1 MKKKLIVLIMMSVCA
16 IFNVTA
22 DDFASQEK
30 RVAVLPFII
39 KGKFDPLYA
48 EVALDNFITRL
59 IQGKAY
65 RVVERSQL
73 DKAMKELKFQSSDD
87 FDESSMMEVGKL
99 AGAEIVVIGII
110 TALQNQAVVNIRGI
124 SVKTGIAE
132 FAEKD
137 FIRTQED
144 LLVSVEKI
152 ADKFTYSIVAEIQ
165 REREAVRQHE
175 IELARQ
181 REAEQAKQRA
191 MELAKRREAELEKQ
205 RKMELIRQQH
215 EQAKKREAEL
225 AKQREAEL
233 EKQRKM
239 ELIRQQHEQAKMRE
253 AELAKQREAELEK
266 QRKMELIKQQH
277 EQAKKRE
284 AELAK
289 QRELEMAKQREAE
302 LAKQRELELE
312 KQRKM
317 ELIKQRHEQAKQQPT
332 GQANQHEQE
341 LAKQSEKS
349 TPKHWKEKFVNDLEK
364 DLADFERRTEQAKQ
378 NKKKSANIDF
388 SVSKEYE
395 NAPLS
400 PAQKK
405 FLAKY
410 FQQKWKIDPTDT
422 KKVHEVYKK
431 NIGAGAALATVGT
444 MITVAGLA
452 MTIAGFC
459 YFDYC
464 STALTVYYDKIDRI
478 KDGRFYNE
486 DELRFYE
493 EKMGSI
499 SAGIPLIIGIVGIPV
514 LLGVGLPI
522 LISSSYPFGV
532 AKHAKDIYTKIT
544 GNKSFTPRVS
554 TTGGFYGK
562 DRKLEIAFGCQF

>member
-1 MKKKLIVLIMMSVCA
+1 MSVCA

-22 DDFASQEK
+22 DDFAAQEK
-30 RVAVLPFII
+30 RVAVLPFIT

-73 DKAMKELKFQSSDD
+73 DKAMKELKFQSGDD

-110 TALQNQAVVNIRGI
+110 TALPNQAVVNIRGI

-165 REREAVRQHE
+165 REREAIRQHE

-191 MELAKRREAELEKQ
+191 MELAKQREAELEKQ

-225 AKQREAEL
+225 AKQ
-233 EKQRKM
+233 
-239 ELIRQQHEQAKMRE
+239 
-253 AELAKQREAELEK
+253 
-266 QRKMELIKQQH
+266 
-277 EQAKKRE
+277 
-284 AELAK
+284 
-289 QRELEMAKQREAE
+289 
-302 LAKQRELELE
+302 
-312 KQRKM
+312 
-317 ELIKQRHEQAKQQPT
+317 
-332 GQANQHEQE
+332 
-341 LAKQSEKS
+341 SEKS
-349 TPKHWKEKFVNDLEK
+349 TPKDWKEEFVNDLEK
-364 DLADFERRTEQAKQ
+364 DLADFERETEQTKQ
-378 NKKKSANIDF
+378 NKKKSNVDF
-388 SVSKEYE
+388 SISKEYG
-395 NAPLS
+395 NVPLS
-400 PAQKK
+400 QAEKK
-405 FLAKY
+405 FLVKY

-422 KKVHEVYKK
+422 KKVHDIYKK
-431 NIGAGAALATVGT
+431 NIGAGVALATMGSI
-444 MITVAGLA
+444 ITVAGLA

-464 STALTVYYDKIDRI
+464 GTAWSVYDDEIYRI
-478 KDGRFYNE
+478 EHGDGYYYGFYNR
-486 DELRFYE
+486 DELDFYE
-493 EKMGSI
+493 EKRDSLDSFPAFI
-499 SAGIPLIIGIVGIPV
+499 TGIVGIPV
-514 LLGVGLPI
+514 IFAVGLPM

>member
-1 MKKKLIVLIMMSVCA
+1 MSVCA

-22 DDFASQEK
+22 DDFAAQEK
-30 RVAVLPFII
+30 RVAVLPFIT

-110 TALQNQAVVNIRGI
+110 TALPNQAVVNIRGI

-137 FIRTQED
+137 FIRTQEE
-144 LLVSVEKI
+144 LLTSVEKI

-165 REREAVRQHE
+165 REREAIRQHE

-191 MELAKRREAELEKQ
+191 MELAKQREAELEKQ

-239 ELIRQQHEQAKMRE
+239 ELIRQQHEQAK
-253 AELAKQREAELEK
+253 
-266 QRKMELIKQQH
+266 
-277 EQAKKRE
+277 KRE
-284 AELAK
+284 A
-289 QRELEMAKQREAE
+289 
-302 LAKQRELELE
+302 
-312 KQRKM
+312 
-317 ELIKQRHEQAKQQPT
+317 
-332 GQANQHEQE
+332 E

-349 TPKHWKEKFVNDLEK
+349 TPKDWKEEFVNDLEK
-364 DLADFERRTEQAKQ
+364 DLADFERETEQTKQ
-378 NKKKSANIDF
+378 NKKKSNVDF
-388 SVSKEYE
+388 SISKEYG
-395 NAPLS
+395 NVPLS
-400 PAQKK
+400 QSEKK
-405 FLAKY
+405 FLVKY

-422 KKVHEVYKK
+422 KKVHDIYKK
-431 NIGAGAALATVGT
+431 NIGAGAALATMGSI
-444 MITVAGLA
+444 ITVAGLA

-464 STALTVYYDKIDRI
+464 GTAWSVYDDEIYRI
-478 KDGRFYNE
+478 EHGDGYYYGFYNR
-486 DELRFYE
+486 DELDFYE
-493 EKMGSI
+493 EKRDSLDSFPAFI
-499 SAGIPLIIGIVGIPV
+499 TGIVGIPV
-514 LLGVGLPI
+514 ILAVGLPM

>member
-1 MKKKLIVLIMMSVCA
+1 MKKKLTVLIIALMTVM
-16 IFNVTA
+16 FNVTA
-22 DDFASQEK
+22 NDFDTQEK
-30 RVAVLPFII
+30 RVAVLPFTI

-59 IQGKAY
+59 IQGKVY

-73 DKAMKELKFQSSDD
+73 DKAMKELKFQSGND
-87 FDESSMMEVGKL
+87 FDESSAMEVGKL
-99 AGAEIVVIGII
+99 AGAEIVVIGIV
-110 TALQNQAVVNIRGI
+110 TALKDQAVVNIRGI

-137 FIRTQED
+137 FLRTQED
-144 LLVSVEKI
+144 LLTSVEKI
-152 ADKFTYSIVAEIQ
+152 ADKFSQVIIAQKQRAEM
-165 REREAVRQHE
+165 E
-175 IELARQ
+175 IARQ
-181 REAEQAKQRA
+181 RQMEQAR
-191 MELAKRREAELEKQ
+191 EL
-205 RKMELIRQQH
+205 
-215 EQAKKREAEL
+215 AKKRELEM

-233 EKQRKM
+233 AR
-239 ELIRQQHEQAKMRE
+239 
-253 AELAKQREAELEK
+253 QRELELEK

-332 GQANQHEQE
+332 RQANQHEQE

-364 DLADFERRTEQAKQ
+364 DLADFERETEQTKQ
-378 NKKKSANIDF
+378 NKKKSNVDF
-388 SVSKEYE
+388 SISKEYG
-395 NAPLS
+395 NVPLS
-400 PAQKK
+400 QAEKK
-405 FLAKY
+405 FLVKY

-422 KKVHEVYKK
+422 KKVHDIYKK
-431 NIGAGAALATVGT
+431 NIGAGAALATMGSI
-444 MITVAGLA
+444 ITVAGLA

-459 YFDYC
+459 YGDYC
-464 STALTVYYDKIDRI
+464 QTAWRVYDDEIYRI
-478 KDGRFYNE
+478 KNSNAYWYGIHNE

-493 EKMGSI
+493 EQMDTVSSNTAPAFI
-499 SAGIPLIIGIVGIPV
+499 TGIVGIPV
-514 LLGVGLPI
+514 IFAVGLPI
-522 LISSSYPFGV
+522 LLSSSYPFGV

>member
-1 MKKKLIVLIMMSVCA
+1 MKKKLFVLITMSVCA

-22 DDFASQEK
+22 DDFAAQEK
-30 RVAVLPFII
+30 RVAVLPFIT

-73 DKAMKELKFQSSDD
+73 DKAMKELKFQSGDD

-110 TALQNQAVVNIRGI
+110 TALPNQAVVNIRGI

-165 REREAVRQHE
+165 REREAIRQHE

-191 MELAKRREAELEKQ
+191 MELAKQREAELEKQ

-225 AKQREAEL
+225 AKQ
-233 EKQRKM
+233 
-239 ELIRQQHEQAKMRE
+239 
-253 AELAKQREAELEK
+253 
-266 QRKMELIKQQH
+266 
-277 EQAKKRE
+277 
-284 AELAK
+284 
-289 QRELEMAKQREAE
+289 
-302 LAKQRELELE
+302 
-312 KQRKM
+312 
-317 ELIKQRHEQAKQQPT
+317 
-332 GQANQHEQE
+332 
-341 LAKQSEKS
+341 SEKS
-349 TPKHWKEKFVNDLEK
+349 TPKDWKEEFVNDLEK
-364 DLADFERRTEQAKQ
+364 DLADFERETEQTKQ
-378 NKKKSANIDF
+378 NKKKSNVDF
-388 SVSKEYE
+388 SISKEYG
-395 NAPLS
+395 NVPLS
-400 PAQKK
+400 QAEKK
-405 FLAKY
+405 FLVKY

-422 KKVHEVYKK
+422 KKVHDIYKK
-431 NIGAGAALATVGT
+431 NIGAGVALATMGSI
-444 MITVAGLA
+444 ITVAGLA

-464 STALTVYYDKIDRI
+464 GTAWSVYDDEIYRI
-478 KDGRFYNE
+478 EHGDGYYYGFYNR
-486 DELRFYE
+486 DELDFYE
-493 EKMGSI
+493 EKRDSLDSFPAFI
-499 SAGIPLIIGIVGIPV
+499 TGIVGIPV
-514 LLGVGLPI
+514 IFAVGLPM

>member
-1 MKKKLIVLIMMSVCA
+1 MKKKLFVLIMMSVCA

-22 DDFASQEK
+22 DDFAAQEK
-30 RVAVLPFII
+30 RVAVLPFIT

-73 DKAMKELKFQSSDD
+73 DKAMKELKFQSGDD

-110 TALQNQAVVNIRGI
+110 TALPNQAVVNIRGI

-137 FIRTQED
+137 FIRTQEE
-144 LLVSVEKI
+144 LLTSVEKI

-165 REREAVRQHE
+165 REREAIRQHE

-191 MELAKRREAELEKQ
+191 MELAKQREAELEKQ

-239 ELIRQQHEQAKMRE
+239 ELIKQQHEQAKKRE

-266 QRKMELIKQQH
+266 QRKMELIRQQH

-289 QRELEMAKQREAE
+289 Q
-302 LAKQRELELE
+302 
-312 KQRKM
+312 
-317 ELIKQRHEQAKQQPT
+317 
-332 GQANQHEQE
+332 
-341 LAKQSEKS
+341 SEKS
-349 TPKHWKEKFVNDLEK
+349 TPKDWKEEFVNDLEK
-364 DLADFERRTEQAKQ
+364 DLADFERETEQTKQ
-378 NKKKSANIDF
+378 NKKKSNVDF
-388 SVSKEYE
+388 SISKEYG
-395 NAPLS
+395 NVPLS
-400 PAQKK
+400 QAEKK
-405 FLAKY
+405 FLVKY
-410 FQQKWKIDPTDT
+410 FQQKWKIDPKDT
-422 KKVHEVYKK
+422 KKVHDIYKK
-431 NIGAGAALATVGT
+431 NIGAGAALATMGSI
-444 MITVAGLA
+444 ITVAGLA

-464 STALTVYYDKIDRI
+464 GTAWSVYDAEIDRI
-478 KDGRFYNE
+478 EDGDGYYYGFYNR
-486 DELRFYE
+486 DELDFYE
-493 EKMGSI
+493 EKRDSLDSFPAFI
-499 SAGIPLIIGIVGIPV
+499 TGIVGIPV
-514 LLGVGLPI
+514 IFAVGLPM

>member
-30 RVAVLPFII
+30 RVAVLPFTI

-59 IQGKAY
+59 IQGKVY

-73 DKAMKELKFQSSDD
+73 DKAMKELKFQSGND
-87 FDESSMMEVGKL
+87 FDESSAMEVGKL
-99 AGAEIVVIGII
+99 AGAEIVVIGIV
-110 TALQNQAVVNIRGI
+110 TALKDQAVVNIRGI

-137 FIRTQED
+137 FLRTQED
-144 LLVSVEKI
+144 LLTSVEKI
-152 ADKFTYSIVAEIQ
+152 ADKFSQVIIAQKQRAE
-165 REREAVRQHE
+165 A
-175 IELARQ
+175 ELARQ
-181 REAEQAKQRA
+181 RQMEQAR
-191 MELAKRREAELEKQ
+191 EL
-205 RKMELIRQQH
+205 
-215 EQAKKREAEL
+215 AKKRELEM

-233 EKQRKM
+233 AR
-239 ELIRQQHEQAKMRE
+239 
-253 AELAKQREAELEK
+253 QRELELEK

-317 ELIKQRHEQAKQQPT
+317 ELIKQRHEQAKQREAELAKQRELEMAKQQEAELARQRELELEKQRKMELIKQRHEQAKQQPT
-332 GQANQHEQE
+332 EQANQHEQE

-422 KKVHEVYKK
+422 KKVHDIYKK
-431 NIGAGAALATVGT
+431 HIGAGAALATMGSI
-444 MITVAGLA
+444 ITVAGLA

-464 STALTVYYDKIDRI
+464 STAWNVYTNEIDRI
-478 KDGRFYNE
+478 KDGDGYYYGFYNK

-493 EKMGSI
+493 EKRDSLDSSFPAFI
-499 SAGIPLIIGIVGIPV
+499 TGIVGIPV
-514 LLGVGLPI
+514 IFAVGLPM

-554 TTGGFYGK
+554 TTGGFNGK

>member
-1 MKKKLIVLIMMSVCA
+1 MKKKLTVLIIALMTVM
-16 IFNVTA
+16 FNVTA
-22 DDFASQEK
+22 NDFDTQEK
-30 RVAVLPFII
+30 RVAVLPFTI

-59 IQGKAY
+59 IQGKVY

-73 DKAMKELKFQSSDD
+73 DKAMKELKFQSGND
-87 FDESSMMEVGKL
+87 FDESSAMEVGKL
-99 AGAEIVVIGII
+99 AGAEIVVIGIV
-110 TALQNQAVVNIRGI
+110 TALKDQAVVNIRGI

-137 FIRTQED
+137 FLRTQED
-144 LLVSVEKI
+144 LLTSVEKI
-152 ADKFTYSIVAEIQ
+152 ADKFSQVIIAQKQRAEM
-165 REREAVRQHE
+165 E
-175 IELARQ
+175 IARQ
-181 REAEQAKQRA
+181 RQMEQAR
-191 MELAKRREAELEKQ
+191 EL
-205 RKMELIRQQH
+205 
-215 EQAKKREAEL
+215 AKKRELEM

-233 EKQRKM
+233 AR
-239 ELIRQQHEQAKMRE
+239 
-253 AELAKQREAELEK
+253 QRELELEK

-277 EQAKKRE
+277 EQAKQRE
-284 AELAK
+284 AEL
-289 QRELEMAKQREAE
+289 AKQREAE

-317 ELIKQRHEQAKQQPT
+317 ELIKQRHEQAKQREAELAKQRELEMAKQQEAELARQRELELEKQRKMELIKQRHEQAKQQPT
-332 GQANQHEQE
+332 RQANQHEQE

-422 KKVHEVYKK
+422 KKVHDIYKK
-431 NIGAGAALATVGT
+431 HIGAGAALATMGSI
-444 MITVAGLA
+444 ITVAGLA

-459 YFDYC
+459 YGDYC
-464 STALTVYYDKIDRI
+464 QTAWRVYDDEIYRI
-478 KDGRFYNE
+478 KNSNAYWYGIHNE

-493 EKMGSI
+493 EQMDTVSSNTAPAFI
-499 SAGIPLIIGIVGIPV
+499 TGIVGIPV
-514 LLGVGLPI
+514 IFAVGLPI
-522 LISSSYPFGV
+522 LLSSSYPFGV

>member
-1 MKKKLIVLIMMSVCA
+1 MKKKLFVLITMSVCA

-22 DDFASQEK
+22 DDFAAQEK
-30 RVAVLPFII
+30 RVAVLPFIT

-110 TALQNQAVVNIRGI
+110 TALPNQAVVNIRGI

-137 FIRTQED
+137 FIRTQEE
-144 LLVSVEKI
+144 LLTSVEKI

-165 REREAVRQHE
+165 REREAIRQHE

-191 MELAKRREAELEKQ
+191 MELAKQREAELEKQ

-225 AKQREAEL
+225 AKQ
-233 EKQRKM
+233 
-239 ELIRQQHEQAKMRE
+239 
-253 AELAKQREAELEK
+253 
-266 QRKMELIKQQH
+266 
-277 EQAKKRE
+277 
-284 AELAK
+284 
-289 QRELEMAKQREAE
+289 
-302 LAKQRELELE
+302 
-312 KQRKM
+312 
-317 ELIKQRHEQAKQQPT
+317 
-332 GQANQHEQE
+332 
-341 LAKQSEKS
+341 SEKS
-349 TPKHWKEKFVNDLEK
+349 TPKDWKEEFVNDLEK
-364 DLADFERRTEQAKQ
+364 DLADFERETEQTKQ
-378 NKKKSANIDF
+378 NKKKSNVDF
-388 SVSKEYE
+388 SISKEYG
-395 NAPLS
+395 NVPLS
-400 PAQKK
+400 QSEKK
-405 FLAKY
+405 FLVKY

-422 KKVHEVYKK
+422 KKVHDIYKK
-431 NIGAGAALATVGT
+431 NIGAGAALATMGSI
-444 MITVAGLA
+444 ITVAGLA

-464 STALTVYYDKIDRI
+464 GTAWSVYDDEIYRI
-478 KDGRFYNE
+478 EHGDGYYYGFYNR
-486 DELRFYE
+486 DELDFYE
-493 EKMGSI
+493 EKRDSLDSFPAFI
-499 SAGIPLIIGIVGIPV
+499 TGIVGIPV
-514 LLGVGLPI
+514 ILAVGLPM

>member
-1 MKKKLIVLIMMSVCA
+1 MKKKLFVLITMSVCA

-22 DDFASQEK
+22 DDFAAQEK
-30 RVAVLPFII
+30 RVAVLPFIT

-73 DKAMKELKFQSSDD
+73 DKAMKELKFQSGDD

-110 TALQNQAVVNIRGI
+110 TALPNQAVVNIRGI

-165 REREAVRQHE
+165 REREAIRQHE

-191 MELAKRREAELEKQ
+191 MELAKQREAELEKQ

-225 AKQREAEL
+225 AKQ
-233 EKQRKM
+233 
-239 ELIRQQHEQAKMRE
+239 
-253 AELAKQREAELEK
+253 
-266 QRKMELIKQQH
+266 
-277 EQAKKRE
+277 
-284 AELAK
+284 
-289 QRELEMAKQREAE
+289 
-302 LAKQRELELE
+302 
-312 KQRKM
+312 
-317 ELIKQRHEQAKQQPT
+317 
-332 GQANQHEQE
+332 
-341 LAKQSEKS
+341 SEKS
-349 TPKHWKEKFVNDLEK
+349 TPKDWKEEFVNDLEK
-364 DLADFERRTEQAKQ
+364 DLADFERETEQTKQ
-378 NKKKSANIDF
+378 NKKKSNVDF
-388 SVSKEYE
+388 SISKEYG
-395 NAPLS
+395 NVPLS
-400 PAQKK
+400 QAEKK
-405 FLAKY
+405 FLVKY

-422 KKVHEVYKK
+422 KKVHDIYKK
-431 NIGAGAALATVGT
+431 NIGAGVALATMGSI
-444 MITVAGLA
+444 ITVAGLA

-464 STALTVYYDKIDRI
+464 GTAWNVYDAEIDRI
-478 KDGRFYNE
+478 EDGDGYYYGFYNR
-486 DELRFYE
+486 DELDFYE
-493 EKMGSI
+493 EKRDSLDSFPAFI
-499 SAGIPLIIGIVGIPV
+499 TGIVGIPV
-514 LLGVGLPI
+514 IFAVGLPM

>member
-1 MKKKLIVLIMMSVCA
+1 MSVCA

-22 DDFASQEK
+22 DDFAAQEK
-30 RVAVLPFII
+30 RVAVLPFIT

-137 FIRTQED
+137 FIRTQEE
-144 LLVSVEKI
+144 LLTSVEKI

-165 REREAVRQHE
+165 REREAIRQHE

-191 MELAKRREAELEKQ
+191 MELAKQREAELEKQ

-239 ELIRQQHEQAKMRE
+239 ELI
-253 AELAKQREAELEK
+253 
-266 QRKMELIKQQH
+266 KQQH

-284 AELAK
+284 
-289 QRELEMAKQREAE
+289 
-302 LAKQRELELE
+302 
-312 KQRKM
+312 
-317 ELIKQRHEQAKQQPT
+317 T
-332 GQANQHEQE
+332 E

-349 TPKHWKEKFVNDLEK
+349 TPKDWKEEFVNDLEK
-364 DLADFERRTEQAKQ
+364 DLADFERETEQTKQ
-378 NKKKSANIDF
+378 NKKKSNVDF
-388 SVSKEYE
+388 SISKEYG
-395 NAPLS
+395 NVPLS
-400 PAQKK
+400 QAEKK
-405 FLAKY
+405 FLVKY

-422 KKVHEVYKK
+422 KKVHDIYKK
-431 NIGAGAALATVGT
+431 HIGAGAALATMGSI
-444 MITVAGLA
+444 ITVAGLA

-464 STALTVYYDKIDRI
+464 GTAWNVYDAEIDRI
-478 KDGRFYNE
+478 EDGDGYYYGFYNR
-486 DELRFYE
+486 DELDFYE
-493 EKMGSI
+493 EKRDSLDSFPAFI
-499 SAGIPLIIGIVGIPV
+499 TGIVGIPV
-514 LLGVGLPI
+514 IFAVGLPM

>member
-1 MKKKLIVLIMMSVCA
+1 MKKKLFVLITMSVCA
-16 IFNVTA
+16 VFNVTA
-22 DDFASQEK
+22 DDFAAQEK
-30 RVAVLPFII
+30 RVAVLPFIT

-73 DKAMKELKFQSSDD
+73 DKAMKELKFQSGDD

-110 TALQNQAVVNIRGI
+110 TALPNQAVVNIRGI

-137 FIRTQED
+137 FIRTQEE
-144 LLVSVEKI
+144 LLTSVEKI

-165 REREAVRQHE
+165 REREAIRQHE

-191 MELAKRREAELEKQ
+191 MELAKQREAELAKQREAELEKQ

-225 AKQREAEL
+225 AKQ
-233 EKQRKM
+233 
-239 ELIRQQHEQAKMRE
+239 
-253 AELAKQREAELEK
+253 
-266 QRKMELIKQQH
+266 
-277 EQAKKRE
+277 
-284 AELAK
+284 
-289 QRELEMAKQREAE
+289 
-302 LAKQRELELE
+302 
-312 KQRKM
+312 
-317 ELIKQRHEQAKQQPT
+317 
-332 GQANQHEQE
+332 
-341 LAKQSEKS
+341 SEKS
-349 TPKHWKEKFVNDLEK
+349 TPKDWKEEFVNDLEK
-364 DLADFERRTEQAKQ
+364 DLADFERETEQTKQ
-378 NKKKSANIDF
+378 NKKKSNVDF
-388 SVSKEYE
+388 SISKEYG
-395 NAPLS
+395 NVPLS
-400 PAQKK
+400 QAEKK
-405 FLAKY
+405 FLVKY
-410 FQQKWKIDPTDT
+410 LQQKWKIDPTDT
-422 KKVHEVYKK
+422 KKVHDIYKK
-431 NIGAGAALATVGT
+431 HIGAGVALATMGSI
-444 MITVAGLA
+444 ITVAGLA

-464 STALTVYYDKIDRI
+464 GTAWSVYDDEIYRI
-478 KDGRFYNE
+478 EHGDGYYYGFYNR
-486 DELRFYE
+486 DELDFYE
-493 EKMGSI
+493 EKRDSLDSFPAFI
-499 SAGIPLIIGIVGIPV
+499 TGIVGIPV
-514 LLGVGLPI
+514 IFAVGLPM

>member
-1 MKKKLIVLIMMSVCA
+1 MRKKLTVLIIALMAVM
-16 IFNVTA
+16 FNVTA
-22 DDFASQEK
+22 NDFDTQEK
-30 RVAVLPFII
+30 RVAVLPFTI

-59 IQGKAY
+59 IQGKVY

-73 DKAMKELKFQSSDD
+73 DKAMKELKFQSGND
-87 FDESSMMEVGKL
+87 FDESSAMEVGKL
-99 AGAEIVVIGII
+99 AGAEIVVIGIV
-110 TALQNQAVVNIRGI
+110 TALKDQAVVNIRGI

-137 FIRTQED
+137 FLRTQED
-144 LLVSVEKI
+144 LLTSVEKI
-152 ADKFTYSIVAEIQ
+152 ADKFSQVIIAQKQRAE
-165 REREAVRQHE
+165 A
-175 IELARQ
+175 ELARQ
-181 REAEQAKQRA
+181 RQMEQAR
-191 MELAKRREAELEKQ
+191 ELAKK
-205 RKMELIRQQH
+205 
-215 EQAKKREAEL
+215 
-225 AKQREAEL
+225 
-233 EKQRKM
+233 
-239 ELIRQQHEQAKMRE
+239 
-253 AELAKQREAELEK
+253 
-266 QRKMELIKQQH
+266 
-277 EQAKKRE
+277 
-284 AELAK
+284 
-289 QRELEMAKQREAE
+289 RELEMAKQREAE
-302 LAKQRELELE
+302 LARQRELELE

-317 ELIKQRHEQAKQQPT
+317 ELIKQQHEQAKQQPT

-422 KKVHEVYKK
+422 KKVHDIYKK
-431 NIGAGAALATVGT
+431 HIGAGAALATMGSI
-444 MITVAGLA
+444 ITVAGLA

-464 STALTVYYDKIDRI
+464 STALRVYNDEIYRI
-478 KDGRFYNE
+478 EHGDGYYYGFYNK

-493 EKMGSI
+493 EKIDSLDSFPAFI
-499 SAGIPLIIGIVGIPV
+499 TGIVGIPV
-514 LLGVGLPI
+514 ILAVGLPM

>member
-1 MKKKLIVLIMMSVCA
+1 MSVCA
-16 IFNVTA
+16 VFNVTA
-22 DDFASQEK
+22 DDFAAQEK
-30 RVAVLPFII
+30 RVAVLPFIT

-73 DKAMKELKFQSSDD
+73 DKAMKELKFQSGDD

-110 TALQNQAVVNIRGI
+110 TALPNQAVVNIRGI

-137 FIRTQED
+137 FIRTQEE
-144 LLVSVEKI
+144 LLTSVEKI

-165 REREAVRQHE
+165 REREAIRQHE

-191 MELAKRREAELEKQ
+191 MELAKQREAELAKQREAELEKQ

-239 ELIRQQHEQAKMRE
+239 ELIRQQHEQAK
-253 AELAKQREAELEK
+253 
-266 QRKMELIKQQH
+266 
-277 EQAKKRE
+277 KRE
-284 AELAK
+284 A
-289 QRELEMAKQREAE
+289 
-302 LAKQRELELE
+302 
-312 KQRKM
+312 
-317 ELIKQRHEQAKQQPT
+317 
-332 GQANQHEQE
+332 E

-349 TPKHWKEKFVNDLEK
+349 TPKDWKEEFVNDLEK
-364 DLADFERRTEQAKQ
+364 DLADFERETEQTKQ
-378 NKKKSANIDF
+378 NKKKSNVDF
-388 SVSKEYE
+388 SISKEYG
-395 NAPLS
+395 NVPLS
-400 PAQKK
+400 QAEKK
-405 FLAKY
+405 FLVKY
-410 FQQKWKIDPTDT
+410 LQQKWKIDPTDT
-422 KKVHEVYKK
+422 KKVHDIYKK
-431 NIGAGAALATVGT
+431 HIGAGVALATMGSI
-444 MITVAGLA
+444 ITVAGLA

-464 STALTVYYDKIDRI
+464 GTAWSVYDDEIYRI
-478 KDGRFYNE
+478 EHGDGYYYGFYNR
-486 DELRFYE
+486 DELDFYE
-493 EKMGSI
+493 EKRDSLDSFPAFI
-499 SAGIPLIIGIVGIPV
+499 TGIVGIPV
-514 LLGVGLPI
+514 IFAVGLPM

>member
-1 MKKKLIVLIMMSVCA
+1 MSVCA

-22 DDFASQEK
+22 DDFAAQEK
-30 RVAVLPFII
+30 RVAVLPFIT

-73 DKAMKELKFQSSDD
+73 DKAMKESKFQSGDD

-99 AGAEIVVIGII
+99 AGAEIVLIGII
-110 TALQNQAVVNIRGI
+110 RALPNQAVVNIRG
-124 SVKTGIAE
+124 SSLKTGIAE

-137 FIRTQED
+137 FIRTQEE
-144 LLVSVEKI
+144 LLTSVEKI

-165 REREAVRQHE
+165 REREAIRQHE

-191 MELAKRREAELEKQ
+191 MELAKQREAELEKQ

-239 ELIRQQHEQAKMRE
+239 ELIRQQHEQAK
-253 AELAKQREAELEK
+253 
-266 QRKMELIKQQH
+266 
-277 EQAKKRE
+277 KRE
-284 AELAK
+284 A
-289 QRELEMAKQREAE
+289 
-302 LAKQRELELE
+302 
-312 KQRKM
+312 
-317 ELIKQRHEQAKQQPT
+317 
-332 GQANQHEQE
+332 E

-349 TPKHWKEKFVNDLEK
+349 TPKDWKEEFVNDLEK
-364 DLADFERRTEQAKQ
+364 DLADFERETEQTKQ
-378 NKKKSANIDF
+378 NKKKSNVDF
-388 SVSKEYE
+388 SISKEYG
-395 NAPLS
+395 NVPLS
-400 PAQKK
+400 QAEKK
-405 FLAKY
+405 FLVKY
-410 FQQKWKIDPTDT
+410 FQQKWKIDPKDT
-422 KKVHEVYKK
+422 KKVHDIYKK
-431 NIGAGAALATVGT
+431 NIGAGAALATMGSI
-444 MITVAGLA
+444 ITVAGLA

-464 STALTVYYDKIDRI
+464 GTAWSVYDAEIDRI
-478 KDGRFYNE
+478 EDGDGYYYGFYNR
-486 DELRFYE
+486 DELDFYE
-493 EKMGSI
+493 EKRDSLDSFPAFI
-499 SAGIPLIIGIVGIPV
+499 TGIVGIPV
-514 LLGVGLPI
+514 IFAVGLPM

>member
-1 MKKKLIVLIMMSVCA
+1 MSVCA

-22 DDFASQEK
+22 DDFAAQEK
-30 RVAVLPFII
+30 RVAVLPFIT

-137 FIRTQED
+137 FIRTQEE
-144 LLVSVEKI
+144 LLTSVEKI

-165 REREAVRQHE
+165 REREAIRQHE

-191 MELAKRREAELEKQ
+191 MELAKQREAELEKQ

-239 ELIRQQHEQAKMRE
+239 ELIRQQHEQAK
-253 AELAKQREAELEK
+253 
-266 QRKMELIKQQH
+266 
-277 EQAKKRE
+277 KRE
-284 AELAK
+284 
-289 QRELEMAKQREAE
+289 
-302 LAKQRELELE
+302 
-312 KQRKM
+312 
-317 ELIKQRHEQAKQQPT
+317 T
-332 GQANQHEQE
+332 E

-349 TPKHWKEKFVNDLEK
+349 TPKDWKEEFVNDLEK
-364 DLADFERRTEQAKQ
+364 DLADFERETEQTKQ
-378 NKKKSANIDF
+378 NKKKSNVDF
-388 SVSKEYE
+388 SISKEYG
-395 NAPLS
+395 NVPLS
-400 PAQKK
+400 QAEKK
-405 FLAKY
+405 FLVKY

-422 KKVHEVYKK
+422 KKVHDIYKK
-431 NIGAGAALATVGT
+431 HIGAGAALATMGSI
-444 MITVAGLA
+444 ITVAGLA

-464 STALTVYYDKIDRI
+464 GTAWNVYDAEIDRI
-478 KDGRFYNE
+478 EDGDGYYYGFYNR
-486 DELRFYE
+486 DELDFYE
-493 EKMGSI
+493 EKRDSLDSFPAFI
-499 SAGIPLIIGIVGIPV
+499 TGIVGIPV
-514 LLGVGLPI
+514 IFAVGLPM

>member
-1 MKKKLIVLIMMSVCA
+1 MKKKLFVLITMSVCA

-22 DDFASQEK
+22 DDFAAQEK
-30 RVAVLPFII
+30 RVAVLPFIT

-137 FIRTQED
+137 FIRTQEE
-144 LLVSVEKI
+144 LLTSVEKI

-165 REREAVRQHE
+165 REREAIRQHE

-191 MELAKRREAELEKQ
+191 M
-205 RKMELIRQQH
+205 
-215 EQAKKREAEL
+215 EL

-239 ELIRQQHEQAKMRE
+239 ELIRQQHEQAK
-253 AELAKQREAELEK
+253 
-266 QRKMELIKQQH
+266 
-277 EQAKKRE
+277 KRE
-284 AELAK
+284 
-289 QRELEMAKQREAE
+289 
-302 LAKQRELELE
+302 
-312 KQRKM
+312 
-317 ELIKQRHEQAKQQPT
+317 T
-332 GQANQHEQE
+332 E

-349 TPKHWKEKFVNDLEK
+349 TPKDWKEEFVNDLEK
-364 DLADFERRTEQAKQ
+364 DLADFERETEQTKQ
-378 NKKKSANIDF
+378 NKKKSNVDF
-388 SVSKEYE
+388 SISKEYG
-395 NAPLS
+395 NVPLS
-400 PAQKK
+400 QAEKK
-405 FLAKY
+405 FLVKY

-422 KKVHEVYKK
+422 KKVHDIYKK
-431 NIGAGAALATVGT
+431 HIGAGAALATMGSI
-444 MITVAGLA
+444 ITVAGLA

-464 STALTVYYDKIDRI
+464 GTAWNVYDAEIDRI
-478 KDGRFYNE
+478 EDGDGYYYGFYNR
-486 DELRFYE
+486 DELDFYE
-493 EKMGSI
+493 EKRDSLDSFPAFI
-499 SAGIPLIIGIVGIPV
+499 TGIVGIPV
-514 LLGVGLPI
+514 IFAVGLPM

>member
-1 MKKKLIVLIMMSVCA
+1 MMSVCA

-137 FIRTQED
+137 FLRTQED

-225 AKQREAEL
+225 EKQRKMELIRQQHEQAKQREAELAKQREAEL

-239 ELIRQQHEQAKMRE
+239 ELIRQQHEQAKQRE
-253 AELAKQREAELEK
+253 TELAK
-266 QRKMELIKQQH
+266 H
-277 EQAKKRE
+277 
-284 AELAK
+284 
-289 QRELEMAKQREAE
+289 
-302 LAKQRELELE
+302 
-312 KQRKM
+312 
-317 ELIKQRHEQAKQQPT
+317 
-332 GQANQHEQE
+332 
-341 LAKQSEKS
+341 SEKS

-364 DLADFERRTEQAKQ
+364 DLADFERETEQTKQ
-378 NKKKSANIDF
+378 NKKKSNVDF
-388 SVSKEYE
+388 SISKEYD
-395 NAPLS
+395 NVPLS
-400 PAQKK
+400 QSEKK
-405 FLAKY
+405 FLVKY

-422 KKVHEVYKK
+422 KKVHDIYKK
-431 NIGAGAALATVGT
+431 NIGAGAALATMGSI
-444 MITVAGLA
+444 ITVAGLA

-464 STALTVYYDKIDRI
+464 STAVRVYNDEISRI
-478 KDGRFYNE
+478 EDGRFYNKN
-486 DELRFYE
+486 ELNFYE
-493 EKMGSI
+493 EKRDSLNFFPAFI
-499 SAGIPLIIGIVGIPV
+499 TGIVGIPV
-514 LLGVGLPI
+514 IFAVGLPM

-562 DRKLEIAFGCQF
+562 DRKLEIAFGYQF

>member
-1 MKKKLIVLIMMSVCA
+1 MRKKLTILIAMLMGVMFS
-16 IFNVTA
+16 VTA
-22 DDFASQEK
+22 NNFATQEK
-30 RVAVLPFII
+30 RVAVLPFTI
-39 KGKFDPLYA
+39 KGNFDPLYA

-59 IQGKAY
+59 IQGKVY

-73 DKAMKELKFQSSDD
+73 DKAMKELKFQSGND
-87 FDESSMMEVGKL
+87 FDESSAMEVGKL

-110 TALQNQAVVNIRGI
+110 TALKNQAVVNIRGI

-137 FIRTQED
+137 FLRTQED
-144 LLVSVEKI
+144 LLTSVEKI
-152 ADKFTYSIVAEIQ
+152 ADKFSQTIILQNQRAEAELARQRQMEQARELAKKRELEMAKQ
-165 REREAVRQHE
+165 REV
-175 IELARQ
+175 ELARQ
-181 REAEQAKQRA
+181 RE
-191 MELAKRREAELEKQ
+191 L
-205 RKMELIRQQH
+205 
-215 EQAKKREAEL
+215 
-225 AKQREAEL
+225 
-233 EKQRKM
+233 
-239 ELIRQQHEQAKMRE
+239 
-253 AELAKQREAELEK
+253 ELEK

-289 QRELEMAKQREAE
+289 QRELEMAKQQEAE
-302 LAKQRELELE
+302 LARQRELELE

-364 DLADFERRTEQAKQ
+364 ELADFERRTEQAKQ
-378 NKKKSANIDF
+378 NKTKSANIDF

-464 STALTVYYDKIDRI
+464 STAYNLYDGEVCRINDKLWNMSAQGSYYY
-478 KDGRFYNE
+478 GLL
-486 DELRFYE
+486 DERNYYE
-493 EKMGSI
+493 EQRDIVNNNIFPSM
-499 SAGIPLIIGIVGIPV
+499 LVGIVGIPV

-522 LISSSYPFGV
+522 LLSSSYPFGV
-532 AKHAKDIYTKIT
+532 AKNAKDIYTKLT
-544 GNKSFTPRVS
+544 GNKSFTPRIS

-562 DRKLEIAFGCQF
+562 DKKLEIAFGCSF

>member
-1 MKKKLIVLIMMSVCA
+1 MSVCA

-22 DDFASQEK
+22 DDFAAQEK
-30 RVAVLPFII
+30 RVAVLPFIT

-137 FIRTQED
+137 FIRTQEE
-144 LLVSVEKI
+144 LLTSVEKI

-165 REREAVRQHE
+165 REREAIRQHE

-191 MELAKRREAELEKQ
+191 MELAKQREAELEKQ

-225 AKQREAEL
+225 AKQRETEL

-239 ELIRQQHEQAKMRE
+239 ELIRQQHEQAK
-253 AELAKQREAELEK
+253 
-266 QRKMELIKQQH
+266 
-277 EQAKKRE
+277 KRE
-284 AELAK
+284 A
-289 QRELEMAKQREAE
+289 
-302 LAKQRELELE
+302 
-312 KQRKM
+312 
-317 ELIKQRHEQAKQQPT
+317 
-332 GQANQHEQE
+332 E

-349 TPKHWKEKFVNDLEK
+349 TPKDWKEEFVNDLEK
-364 DLADFERRTEQAKQ
+364 DLADFERETEQTKQ
-378 NKKKSANIDF
+378 NKKKSNVDF
-388 SVSKEYE
+388 SISKEYG
-395 NAPLS
+395 NVPLS
-400 PAQKK
+400 QAEKK
-405 FLAKY
+405 FLVKY

-422 KKVHEVYKK
+422 KKVHDIYKK
-431 NIGAGAALATVGT
+431 NIGAGAALATMGSI
-444 MITVAGLA
+444 ITVAGLA

-464 STALTVYYDKIDRI
+464 STAWNVYDAEIDRI
-478 KDGRFYNE
+478 EDGDGYYYGFYNR
-486 DELRFYE
+486 DELDFYE
-493 EKMGSI
+493 EKRDSLDSFPAFI
-499 SAGIPLIIGIVGIPV
+499 TGIVGIPV
-514 LLGVGLPI
+514 IFAVGLPM

>member
-1 MKKKLIVLIMMSVCA
+1 MKKKLFVLITMLVGT

-22 DDFASQEK
+22 DDFAAQEK
-30 RVAVLPFII
+30 RVAVLPFIT

-73 DKAMKELKFQSSDD
+73 DKAMKELKFQSGDD

-110 TALQNQAVVNIRGI
+110 TALPNQAVVNIRGI

-165 REREAVRQHE
+165 REREAIRQHE

-191 MELAKRREAELEKQ
+191 MELAKQREAELEKQ

-239 ELIRQQHEQAKMRE
+239 ELI
-253 AELAKQREAELEK
+253 
-266 QRKMELIKQQH
+266 KQQH

-284 AELAK
+284 
-289 QRELEMAKQREAE
+289 
-302 LAKQRELELE
+302 
-312 KQRKM
+312 
-317 ELIKQRHEQAKQQPT
+317 T
-332 GQANQHEQE
+332 E

-349 TPKHWKEKFVNDLEK
+349 TPKDWKEEFVNDLEK
-364 DLADFERRTEQAKQ
+364 DLADFERETEQTKQ
-378 NKKKSANIDF
+378 NKKKSNVDF
-388 SVSKEYE
+388 SISKEYG
-395 NAPLS
+395 NVPLS
-400 PAQKK
+400 QAEKK
-405 FLAKY
+405 FLVKY

-422 KKVHEVYKK
+422 KKVHDIYKK
-431 NIGAGAALATVGT
+431 NIGAGVALATMGSI
-444 MITVAGLA
+444 ITVAGLA

-464 STALTVYYDKIDRI
+464 GTAWSVYDDEIYRI
-478 KDGRFYNE
+478 EHGDGYYYGFYNR
-486 DELRFYE
+486 DELDFYE
-493 EKMGSI
+493 EKRDSLDSFPAFI
-499 SAGIPLIIGIVGIPV
+499 TGIVGIPV
-514 LLGVGLPI
+514 IFAVGLPM

>member
-1 MKKKLIVLIMMSVCA
+1 MKKKLFVLITMLVGT

-22 DDFASQEK
+22 DDFAAQEK
-30 RVAVLPFII
+30 RVAVLPFIT

-73 DKAMKELKFQSSDD
+73 DKAMKELKFQSGDD

-110 TALQNQAVVNIRGI
+110 TALPNQAVVNIRGI

-165 REREAVRQHE
+165 REREAIRQHE

-191 MELAKRREAELEKQ
+191 MELAKQREAELEKQ

-225 AKQREAEL
+225 AKQ
-233 EKQRKM
+233 
-239 ELIRQQHEQAKMRE
+239 
-253 AELAKQREAELEK
+253 
-266 QRKMELIKQQH
+266 
-277 EQAKKRE
+277 
-284 AELAK
+284 
-289 QRELEMAKQREAE
+289 
-302 LAKQRELELE
+302 
-312 KQRKM
+312 
-317 ELIKQRHEQAKQQPT
+317 
-332 GQANQHEQE
+332 
-341 LAKQSEKS
+341 SEKS
-349 TPKHWKEKFVNDLEK
+349 TPKDWKEEFVNDLEK
-364 DLADFERRTEQAKQ
+364 DLADFERETEQTKQ
-378 NKKKSANIDF
+378 NKKKSNVDF
-388 SVSKEYE
+388 SISKEYG
-395 NAPLS
+395 NVPLS
-400 PAQKK
+400 QAEKK
-405 FLAKY
+405 FLVKY

-422 KKVHEVYKK
+422 KKVHDIYKK
-431 NIGAGAALATVGT
+431 NIGAGVALATMGSI
-444 MITVAGLA
+444 ITVAGLA

-464 STALTVYYDKIDRI
+464 GTAWSVYDDEIYRI
-478 KDGRFYNE
+478 EHGDGYYYGFYNR
-486 DELRFYE
+486 DELDFYE
-493 EKMGSI
+493 EKRDSLDSFPAFI
-499 SAGIPLIIGIVGIPV
+499 TGIVGIPV
-514 LLGVGLPI
+514 IFAVGLPM

>member
-1 MKKKLIVLIMMSVCA
+1 MKKKLFVLITMLVGVF
-16 IFNVTA
+16 FNVTA
-22 DDFASQEK
+22 AEFATEK
-30 RVAVLPFII
+30 RVAVLPFIT

-110 TALQNQAVVNIRGI
+110 TALPNQAVVNIRGI

-137 FIRTQED
+137 FIRTQEE
-144 LLVSVEKI
+144 LLTSVEKI

-165 REREAVRQHE
+165 REREAIRQHE

-191 MELAKRREAELEKQ
+191 MELAKQREAELEKQ

-239 ELIRQQHEQAKMRE
+239 ELIRQQHEQAKKRE

-277 EQAKKRE
+277 EQAK
-284 AELAK
+284 
-289 QRELEMAKQREAE
+289 QREAE
-302 LAKQRELELE
+302 LAKQREAELE

-317 ELIKQRHEQAKQQPT
+317 ELIRQQHEQAKKRE
-332 GQANQHEQE
+332 AE

-349 TPKHWKEKFVNDLEK
+349 TPKDWKEEFVNDLEK
-364 DLADFERRTEQAKQ
+364 DLADFERETEQTKQ
-378 NKKKSANIDF
+378 NKKKSNVDF
-388 SVSKEYE
+388 SISKEYG
-395 NAPLS
+395 NVPLS
-400 PAQKK
+400 QAEKK
-405 FLAKY
+405 FLVKY

-422 KKVHEVYKK
+422 KKVHDIYKK
-431 NIGAGAALATVGT
+431 NIGAGAALATMGSI
-444 MITVAGLA
+444 ITVAGLA

-464 STALTVYYDKIDRI
+464 CTAGSVYDDEIYRI
-478 KDGRFYNE
+478 EHGDGYYYGFYNR
-486 DELRFYE
+486 DELDFYE
-493 EKMGSI
+493 EKRDSLDSFPAFI
-499 SAGIPLIIGIVGIPV
+499 TGIVGIPV
-514 LLGVGLPI
+514 IFAVGLPM

>member
-1 MKKKLIVLIMMSVCA
+1 MKKKLFVLITMSVCA

-22 DDFASQEK
+22 DDFAAQEK
-30 RVAVLPFII
+30 RVAVLPFIT

-110 TALQNQAVVNIRGI
+110 TALPNQAVVNIRGI

-137 FIRTQED
+137 FIRTQEE
-144 LLVSVEKI
+144 LLTSVEKI

-165 REREAVRQHE
+165 REREAIRQHE

-191 MELAKRREAELEKQ
+191 M
-205 RKMELIRQQH
+205 
-215 EQAKKREAEL
+215 EL

-239 ELIRQQHEQAKMRE
+239 ELIRQQHEQAK
-253 AELAKQREAELEK
+253 
-266 QRKMELIKQQH
+266 
-277 EQAKKRE
+277 KRE
-284 AELAK
+284 
-289 QRELEMAKQREAE
+289 
-302 LAKQRELELE
+302 
-312 KQRKM
+312 
-317 ELIKQRHEQAKQQPT
+317 T
-332 GQANQHEQE
+332 E

-349 TPKHWKEKFVNDLEK
+349 TPKDWKEEFVNDLEK
-364 DLADFERRTEQAKQ
+364 DLADFERETEQTKQ
-378 NKKKSANIDF
+378 NKKKSNVDF
-388 SVSKEYE
+388 SISKEYG
-395 NAPLS
+395 NVPLS
-400 PAQKK
+400 QAEKK
-405 FLAKY
+405 FLVKY

-422 KKVHEVYKK
+422 KKVHDIYKK
-431 NIGAGAALATVGT
+431 NIGAGAALATMGSI
-444 MITVAGLA
+444 ITVAGLA

-464 STALTVYYDKIDRI
+464 GTAWNVYDAEIDRI
-478 KDGRFYNE
+478 EDGDGYYYGFYNR
-486 DELRFYE
+486 DELDFYE
-493 EKMGSI
+493 EKRDSLDSFPAFI
-499 SAGIPLIIGIVGIPV
+499 TGIVGIPV
-514 LLGVGLPI
+514 IFAVGLPM

>member
-1 MKKKLIVLIMMSVCA
+1 MKKKLFVLITMLVGVF
-16 IFNVTA
+16 FNVTA
-22 DDFASQEK
+22 AEFASQEK
-30 RVAVLPFII
+30 RVAILPFSV
-39 KGKFDPLYA
+39 KGNFDALYA
-48 EVALDNFITRL
+48 EVAQDNFTTEL
-59 IQGKAY
+59 IKGGAY

-73 DKAMKELKFQSSDD
+73 DKAMKELKFQSGND
-87 FDESSMMEVGKL
+87 FDETSAMEVGKL

-137 FIRTQED
+137 FIRTQEE
-144 LLVSVEKI
+144 LLTSVEKI

-165 REREAVRQHE
+165 REREAIRQHE

-191 MELAKRREAELEKQ
+191 MELAKQREAELEKQRKMELIRQQHEQAKQREAELAKQREAELEKQ

-225 AKQREAEL
+225 AKQ
-233 EKQRKM
+233 
-239 ELIRQQHEQAKMRE
+239 
-253 AELAKQREAELEK
+253 
-266 QRKMELIKQQH
+266 
-277 EQAKKRE
+277 
-284 AELAK
+284 
-289 QRELEMAKQREAE
+289 
-302 LAKQRELELE
+302 
-312 KQRKM
+312 
-317 ELIKQRHEQAKQQPT
+317 
-332 GQANQHEQE
+332 
-341 LAKQSEKS
+341 SEKS
-349 TPKHWKEKFVNDLEK
+349 TPKDWKEEFVNDLEK
-364 DLADFERRTEQAKQ
+364 DLADFERETEQTKQ
-378 NKKKSANIDF
+378 NKKKSNVDF
-388 SVSKEYE
+388 SISKEYG
-395 NAPLS
+395 NVPLS
-400 PAQKK
+400 QSEKK
-405 FLAKY
+405 FLVKY

-422 KKVHEVYKK
+422 KKVHDIYKK
-431 NIGAGAALATVGT
+431 NIGAGAALATMGSI
-444 MITVAGLA
+444 ITVAGLA

-464 STALTVYYDKIDRI
+464 GTAWSVYDDEIYRI
-478 KDGRFYNE
+478 EHGDGYYYGFYNR
-486 DELRFYE
+486 DELDFYE
-493 EKMGSI
+493 EKRDSLDSFPAFI
-499 SAGIPLIIGIVGIPV
+499 TGIVGIPV
-514 LLGVGLPI
+514 IFAVGLPM

>member
-1 MKKKLIVLIMMSVCA
+1 MMSVCA

-22 DDFASQEK
+22 DDFAAQEK
-30 RVAVLPFII
+30 RVAVLPFIT

-137 FIRTQED
+137 FIRTQEE
-144 LLVSVEKI
+144 LLTSVEKI

-165 REREAVRQHE
+165 REREAIRQHE

-191 MELAKRREAELEKQ
+191 MELAKQREAELEKQ

-225 AKQREAEL
+225 AKQRETEL

-239 ELIRQQHEQAKMRE
+239 ELIRQQHEQAK
-253 AELAKQREAELEK
+253 
-266 QRKMELIKQQH
+266 
-277 EQAKKRE
+277 KRE
-284 AELAK
+284 A
-289 QRELEMAKQREAE
+289 
-302 LAKQRELELE
+302 
-312 KQRKM
+312 
-317 ELIKQRHEQAKQQPT
+317 
-332 GQANQHEQE
+332 E

-349 TPKHWKEKFVNDLEK
+349 TPKDWKEEFVNDLEK
-364 DLADFERRTEQAKQ
+364 DLADFERETEQTKQ
-378 NKKKSANIDF
+378 NKKKSNVDF
-388 SVSKEYE
+388 SISKEYG
-395 NAPLS
+395 NVPLS
-400 PAQKK
+400 QAEKK
-405 FLAKY
+405 FLVKY

-422 KKVHEVYKK
+422 KKVHDIYKK
-431 NIGAGAALATVGT
+431 NIGAGAALATMGSI
-444 MITVAGLA
+444 ITVAGLA

-464 STALTVYYDKIDRI
+464 STAWNVYDAEIDRI
-478 KDGRFYNE
+478 EDGDGYYYGFYNR
-486 DELRFYE
+486 DELDFYE
-493 EKMGSI
+493 EKRDSLDSFPAFI
-499 SAGIPLIIGIVGIPV
+499 TGIVGIPV
-514 LLGVGLPI
+514 IFAVGLPM

>member
-1 MKKKLIVLIMMSVCA
+1 MIGRFFVMKKKLIVLIMMSVCA

-22 DDFASQEK
+22 DDFAAQEK
-30 RVAVLPFII
+30 RVAVLPFIT

-137 FIRTQED
+137 FIRTQEE
-144 LLVSVEKI
+144 LLTSVEKI

-165 REREAVRQHE
+165 REREAIRQHE

-191 MELAKRREAELEKQ
+191 MELAKQREAELEKQ

-225 AKQREAEL
+225 AKQRETEL

-239 ELIRQQHEQAKMRE
+239 ELIRQQHEQAK
-253 AELAKQREAELEK
+253 
-266 QRKMELIKQQH
+266 
-277 EQAKKRE
+277 KRE

-289 QRELEMAKQREAE
+289 
-302 LAKQRELELE
+302 
-312 KQRKM
+312 
-317 ELIKQRHEQAKQQPT
+317 H
-332 GQANQHEQE
+332 
-341 LAKQSEKS
+341 SEKS
-349 TPKHWKEKFVNDLEK
+349 TPKDWKEEFVNDLEK
-364 DLADFERRTEQAKQ
+364 DLADFERETEQTKQ
-378 NKKKSANIDF
+378 NKKKSNVDF
-388 SVSKEYE
+388 SISKEYG
-395 NAPLS
+395 NVPLS
-400 PAQKK
+400 QAEKK
-405 FLAKY
+405 FLVKY

-422 KKVHEVYKK
+422 KKVHDIYKK
-431 NIGAGAALATVGT
+431 NIGAGAALATMGSI
-444 MITVAGLA
+444 ITVAGLA

-464 STALTVYYDKIDRI
+464 STAWNVYDAEIDRI
-478 KDGRFYNE
+478 EDGDGYYYGFYNR
-486 DELRFYE
+486 DELDFYE
-493 EKMGSI
+493 EKRDSLDSFPAFI
-499 SAGIPLIIGIVGIPV
+499 TGIVGIPV
-514 LLGVGLPI
+514 IFAVGLPM

>member
-1 MKKKLIVLIMMSVCA
+1 MKKKLFVLITMSVCA

-22 DDFASQEK
+22 DDFAAQEK
-30 RVAVLPFII
+30 RVAVLPFIT

-73 DKAMKELKFQSSDD
+73 DKAMKELKFQSGDD

-110 TALQNQAVVNIRGI
+110 TALPNQAVVNIRGI

-165 REREAVRQHE
+165 REREAIRQHE

-191 MELAKRREAELEKQ
+191 MELAKQREAELEKQ

-215 EQAKKREAEL
+215 EQTKKREAEL

-239 ELIRQQHEQAKMRE
+239 ELIRQQHEQAK
-253 AELAKQREAELEK
+253 
-266 QRKMELIKQQH
+266 
-277 EQAKKRE
+277 KRE
-284 AELAK
+284 A
-289 QRELEMAKQREAE
+289 
-302 LAKQRELELE
+302 
-312 KQRKM
+312 
-317 ELIKQRHEQAKQQPT
+317 
-332 GQANQHEQE
+332 E

-349 TPKHWKEKFVNDLEK
+349 TPKDWKEEFVNDLEK
-364 DLADFERRTEQAKQ
+364 DLVDFERETEQTKQ
-378 NKKKSANIDF
+378 NKKKSNVDF
-388 SVSKEYE
+388 SISKEYG
-395 NAPLS
+395 NVPLS
-400 PAQKK
+400 QAEKK
-405 FLAKY
+405 FLVKY

-422 KKVHEVYKK
+422 KKVHDIYKK
-431 NIGAGAALATVGT
+431 NIGAGVALATMGSI
-444 MITVAGLA
+444 ITVAGLA

-464 STALTVYYDKIDRI
+464 STAWSVYDAEIDRI
-478 KDGRFYNE
+478 EDGDGYYYGFYNR
-486 DELRFYE
+486 DELDFYE
-493 EKMGSI
+493 EKRDSLDSFPAFI
-499 SAGIPLIIGIVGIPV
+499 TGIVGIPV
-514 LLGVGLPI
+514 IFAVGLPM

>member
-1 MKKKLIVLIMMSVCA
+1 MSVCA

-22 DDFASQEK
+22 DDFAAQEK
-30 RVAVLPFII
+30 RVAVLPFIT

-110 TALQNQAVVNIRGI
+110 TALPNQAVVNIRGI

-137 FIRTQED
+137 FIRTQEE
-144 LLVSVEKI
+144 LLTSVEKI

-165 REREAVRQHE
+165 REREAIRQHE

-191 MELAKRREAELEKQ
+191 MELAKQREAELEKQ

-225 AKQREAEL
+225 AKQ
-233 EKQRKM
+233 
-239 ELIRQQHEQAKMRE
+239 
-253 AELAKQREAELEK
+253 
-266 QRKMELIKQQH
+266 
-277 EQAKKRE
+277 
-284 AELAK
+284 
-289 QRELEMAKQREAE
+289 
-302 LAKQRELELE
+302 
-312 KQRKM
+312 
-317 ELIKQRHEQAKQQPT
+317 
-332 GQANQHEQE
+332 
-341 LAKQSEKS
+341 SEKS
-349 TPKHWKEKFVNDLEK
+349 TPKDWKEEFVNDLEK
-364 DLADFERRTEQAKQ
+364 DLADFERETEQTKQ
-378 NKKKSANIDF
+378 NKKKSNVDF
-388 SVSKEYE
+388 SISKEYG
-395 NAPLS
+395 NVPLS
-400 PAQKK
+400 QSEKK
-405 FLAKY
+405 FLVKY

-422 KKVHEVYKK
+422 KKVHDIYKK
-431 NIGAGAALATVGT
+431 NIGAGAALATMGSI
-444 MITVAGLA
+444 ITVAGLA

-464 STALTVYYDKIDRI
+464 GTAWSVYDDEIYRI
-478 KDGRFYNE
+478 EHGDGYYYGFYNR
-486 DELRFYE
+486 DELDFYE
-493 EKMGSI
+493 EKRDSLDSFPAFI
-499 SAGIPLIIGIVGIPV
+499 TGIVGIPV
-514 LLGVGLPI
+514 ILAVGLPM